1 MLTAGDRAL
10 ALRVFDQLAARVSLP
25 APPLVAIHADLT
37 PTNIIVGTD
46 GRVTILDF
54 AMAKSGARHHDVSH
68 LFFHFDRLS
77 WRRLMPRPCGRR
89 AAGAAPQFRS
99 GGFRR

>member
-1 MLTAGDRAL
+1 MKLTDSMLTAGNRAL

-54 AMAKSGARHHDVSH
+54 AMAKSGAPATTMSLTCFSTSTGSR
-68 LFFHFDRLS
+68 
-77 WRRLMPRPCGRR
+77 
-89 AAGAAPQFRS
+89 GAD
-99 GGFRR
+99 